1 MNSPANR
8 GTLLALLAFGSF
20 ATHDA
25 LIKVLGGQYT
35 VFQIIFFSVLFSF
48 VPMTIALTADT
59 TVANL
64 RPRHPWLVAIRT
76 AMMII
81 GMVSAFFA
89 FTRLPLAQTYA
100 LLFATPL
107 LITALSIPFLGE
119 KVGLRRWLAVII
131 GLVGVV
137 IVLRP
142 GAIPLELGHV
152 AALVAALASAVS
164 SIIVRRAGPEE
175 RSAVLILYPMIA
187 NVAVMAVILPL
198 VYVPMPLRD
207 LALIA
212 TVGLLATTG
221 QFLIVAAYKT
231 APAARVAPMQ
241 YSQILWAVPFGVLL
255 FADFPDI
262 WVGVGSAV
270 IIASGLFIVWRENQD
285 QVSQVKPMTQNP
297 NHRPDIGPATRIR
310 FFRRRARKSS

>member
-1 MNSPANR
+1 MDASANR
-8 GTLLALLAFGSF
+8 GILLALLAFGAF

-25 LIKVLGGQYT
+25 LIKVLGTEYT

-48 VPMTIALTADT
+48 IPMTMALTADT

-76 AMMII
+76 VTMITAMIA
-81 GMVSAFFA
+81 AFIA

-119 KVGLRRWLAVII
+119 RVGVRRWIAVVVGLI
-131 GLVGVV
+131 GVV

-142 GAIPLELGHV
+142 GAVPLDLGHV
-152 AALVAALASAVS
+152 AALVASLAAAVS
-164 SIIVRRAGPEE
+164 SIMVRRAGPEE
-175 RSAVLILYPMIA
+175 RSAVLILYPMLA
-187 NVAVMAVILPL
+187 NILLMAVILPW
-198 VYVPMPLRD
+198 VYVPMPFLD
-207 LALIA
+207 LALVA

-241 YSQILWAVPFGVLL
+241 YSQILWAVPFGAIL
-255 FADFPDI
+255 FGDVPDI
-262 WVGVGSAV
+262 WVGVGSVV
-270 IIASGLFIVWRENQD
+270 IIASGLFIVWRESLD
-285 QVSQVKPMTQNP
+285 QVSQIKPATQNP
-297 NHRPDIGPATRIR
+297 NMRPWVGPATRIR
-310 FFRRRARKSS
+310 IFRRNRKT

>member
-1 MNSPANR
+1 MNAPANR
-8 GTLLALLAFGSF
+8 GILLALLAFGSF

-25 LIKVLGGQYT
+25 LIKLLGGQYT
-35 VFQIIFFSVLFSF
+35 VFQIMFFSVLFSF
-48 VPMTIALTADT
+48 IPMTMALTADT

-76 AMMII
+76 ITMITA
-81 GMVSAFFA
+81 MVSAFIA

-119 KVGLRRWLAVII
+119 RVGVRRWIAVVV

-142 GAIPLELGHV
+142 GAVPLELGHFAAMV
-152 AALVAALASAVS
+152 ASLAAAIS
-164 SIIVRRAGPEE
+164 SIMVRRAGPEE
-175 RSAVLILYPMIA
+175 RSAVLILYPMLA
-187 NVAVMAVILPL
+187 NILLMAMILPW
-198 VYVPMPLRD
+198 VYVPMPFTD
-207 LALIA
+207 LALFA
-212 TVGLLATTG
+212 TVGLLATLG

-241 YSQILWAVPFGVLL
+241 YSQILWAVPYGFIMFGDV
-255 FADFPDI
+255 PDI
-262 WVGVGSAV
+262 WVGVGSLV

-285 QVSQVKPMTQNP
+285 QVSQVKPTIQNP
-297 NHRPDIGPATRIR
+297 NHRPWVGPSTRIR
-310 FFRRRARKSS
+310 IFRRHRKP